1 MIFSTLKSRLSLR
14 NDYEMANMC
23 TRRDKSALLSNI
35 IRLSQMHNA
44 SH

>member
-1 MIFSTLKSRLSLR
+1 MIFNTLKSRQRLK
-14 NDYEMANMC
+14 NDYEIANLG
-23 TRRDKSALLSNI
+23 TRRDESALLSNI